1 MFKIIWNH
9 TSLRYHCHDQ
19 FLQMEI
25 LVLMQVFHLTTYVLA
40 VCTYENKNLLRTL
53 VGRVLILYF
62 EKELRH
68 SWCPQPKKIPQLENR
83 LVVNGAVFVKS
94 NALLRDL
101 VRSP

>member
-9 TSLRYHCHDQ
+9 SSLRYHCHDQ

-53 VGRVLILYF
+53 VEVEYSFCTSKKNYAIHGVPNRRKRFLNW
-62 EKELRH
+62 KTG
-68 SWCPQPKKIPQLENR
+68 SWSMGPFL
-83 LVVNGAVFVKS
+83 
-94 NALLRDL
+94 
-101 VRSP
+101 

>member
-1 MFKIIWNH
+1 MRTK
-9 TSLRYHCHDQ
+9 
-19 FLQMEI
+19 
-25 LVLMQVFHLTTYVLA
+25 TY
-40 VCTYENKNLLRTL
+40 Y

-68 SWCPQPKKIPQLENR
+68 SWCPQPPKKIPQLENR